1 MITMSCPN
9 LRSEIDDK
17 QFDDYHLFLKQIK
30 LEMKEERR
38 RRDIL
43 QHDREQKFNAW
54 INGLRR

>member
-1 MITMSCPN
+1 MIALSCPN
-9 LRSEIDDK
+9 LRSEMDDK

-43 QHDREQKFNAW
+43 QHERDQKFNEW
-54 INGLRR
+54 LNELRR